1 MDTYDYPSMSLDEL
15 KQLKELVEQSLTY
28 YSDILSKDELKEGDI
43 QAVQMCYDMMK
54 NDMNDIIKEIELR

>member
-1 MDTYDYPSMSLDEL
+1 MSLDEL

-43 QAVQMCYDMMK
+43 HAVQMCYDMMK
-54 NDMNDIIKEIELR
+54 NDMDDIIKEIELR